1 MARNK
6 LPQGVLQSCDNPE
19 VINSLELFGC
29 YFLSLCFV
37 GNVDGYKIYELYKS
51 CVKAGYLLED
61 CYVSNPVGILRLAGV
76 QCIDVRFSSRFEY
89 GKLNI
94 VMTQKD
100 HSTHFMVL
108 DRDGQIAYNPAPDHF
123 LTDLSLTRSF
133 RVFEFSEKDQRSLAV
148 RHLIS

>member
-6 LPQGVLQSCDNPE
+6 IPKGVLQTCDNPE

-37 GNVDGYKIYELYKS
+37 GNVDEYKIYELYES

-61 CYVSNPVGILRLAGV
+61 CYVLNPIG
-76 QCIDVRFSSRFEY
+76 
-89 GKLNI
+89 
-94 VMTQKD
+94 
-100 HSTHFMVL
+100 MVL

-148 RHLIS
+148 RHLTS

>member
-76 QCIDVRFSSRFEY
+76 
-89 GKLNI
+89 KLNI